1 MKILEKFKSNINS
14 QKKKKRFVLSFIGTL
29 LYRIGG
35 ALSSGIIT
43 FNVYITSYFHYNQVN
58 IDMQYGNLISPIFTM
73 STFLTSPFAGF
84 VVKKIGLYLTLIIS
98 SLLIE
103 IDLILFINQT
113 SIFYSF
119 ILIVFL
125 GIGNGIGMEVPLNNL
140 YFYYPKK
147 NGIINSLVGSSSII
161 MLSGFGVLGE
171 KIINPEKYTLSKDE
185 QFYPLEISQKYI
197 IFYKYILYI
206 YPFVQILGFLLIK
219 KYNPA
224 YDEELIEENN
234 INEIENKDQ
243 NQIIKKDENYSKNI
257 NSAILDKR
265 IWRIT
270 GIIVLSPFSLDFSR
284 NTFRVYGALV
294 SINGT
299 IMQYSSLLTGI
310 PVIIFSPLW
319 GYIADKYKYEILI
332 KILIS
337 SSLIISLLLSLFIE
351 NNTLYTTV
359 FFISTI
365 FTTGF
370 NIVNRLHILRVY
382 GIKYNLEIWGFIG
395 IFIALF
401 NISHALL
408 SFIISKFYHTGEEL
422 KFAYR
427 FVFIGGII
435 ISSIAFYLALYE
447 KDDKFI
453 YPYLQKGK
461 KKEYANMIN
470 SDFNEKEKK
479 QKNNYDEDNELEL
492 ESNSSEITLD
502 QN

>member
-1 MKILEKFKSNINS
+1 
-14 QKKKKRFVLSFIGTL
+14 
-29 LYRIGG
+29 
-35 ALSSGIIT
+35 
-43 FNVYITSYFHYNQVN
+43 
-58 IDMQYGNLISPIFTM
+58 
-73 STFLTSPFAGF
+73 
-84 VVKKIGLYLTLIIS
+84 
-98 SLLIE
+98 
-103 IDLILFINQT
+103 
-113 SIFYSF
+113 
-119 ILIVFL
+119 
-125 GIGNGIGMEVPLNNL
+125 MEVPLNNL

-171 KIINPEKYTLSKDE
+171 KIINSEKYTLSKDE

-332 KILIS
+332 KILTS
-337 SSLIISLLLSLFIE
+337 SSLIISLLLSLFSQY
-351 NNTLYTTV
+351 NAFY
-359 FFISTI
+359 TI
-365 FTTGF
+365 FIFIIT
-370 NIVNRLHILRVY
+370 ILHI
-382 GIKYNLEIWGFIG
+382 
-395 IFIALF
+395 
-401 NISHALL
+401 NIYL
-408 SFIISKFYHTGEEL
+408 IIMK
-422 KFAYR
+422 
-427 FVFIGGII
+427 I
-435 ISSIAFYLALYE
+435 
-447 KDDKFI
+447 
-453 YPYLQKGK
+453 
-461 KKEYANMIN
+461 
-470 SDFNEKEKK
+470 
-479 QKNNYDEDNELEL
+479 
-492 ESNSSEITLD
+492 
-502 QN
+502 

>member
-1 MKILEKFKSNINS
+1 
-14 QKKKKRFVLSFIGTL
+14 
-29 LYRIGG
+29 
-35 ALSSGIIT
+35 
-43 FNVYITSYFHYNQVN
+43 
-58 IDMQYGNLISPIFTM
+58 
-73 STFLTSPFAGF
+73 
-84 VVKKIGLYLTLIIS
+84 
-98 SLLIE
+98 
-103 IDLILFINQT
+103 
-113 SIFYSF
+113 
-119 ILIVFL
+119 
-125 GIGNGIGMEVPLNNL
+125 MEVPVNNL
-140 YFYYPKK
+140 FFYYPKK
-147 NGIINSLVGSSSII
+147 NGIINSLVGASIVI
-161 MLSGFGVLGE
+161 LSTVFGLLGE

-206 YPFVQILGFLLIK
+206 YPFVQILVFLLIK

-332 KILIS
+332 KILTS
-337 SSLIISLLLSLFIE
+337 SSLIISLLLSLFSQY
-351 NNTLYTTV
+351 NAFYTI
-359 FFISTI
+359 FIFIITI
-365 FTTGF
+365 FTMGF
-370 NIVNRLHILRVY
+370 LTVNHLHILRVY
-382 GIKYNLEIWGFIG
+382 GIKYNLEIGGIIG
-395 IFIALF
+395 IFSGLF
-401 NISHALL
+401 NVSYALL

-470 SDFNEKEKK
+470 SDINEKEKK
-479 QKNNYDEDNELEL
+479 QKNNHDDDNELELEL
-492 ESNSSEITLD
+492 ESNSSEITFE
-502 QN
+502 QT